1 MAVSVL
7 GLWPICGLPGRPA
20 TRMIQGLSD
29 TTASIPT
36 VPRPGDLEELNPNR
50 ISSSGRGRP
59 DQFKLDQR
67 P

>member
-1 MAVSVL
+1 
-7 GLWPICGLPGRPA
+7 
-20 TRMIQGLSD
+20 MIQGLSD

-36 VPRPGDLEELNPNR
+36 VPTLGDLEELNPNR
-50 ISSSGRGRP
+50 ISSSDRSRP